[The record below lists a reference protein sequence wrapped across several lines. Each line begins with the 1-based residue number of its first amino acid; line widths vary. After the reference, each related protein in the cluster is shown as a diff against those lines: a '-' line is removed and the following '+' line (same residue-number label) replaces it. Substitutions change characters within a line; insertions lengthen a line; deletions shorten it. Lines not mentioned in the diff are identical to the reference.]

1 MPATSGIVRRD
12 DTATSLVQAL
22 SSLLGLSL
30 RMLPGAHAGSRLRGA
45 EREQLSLAHTAM
57 WLVLRSCATELGDT
71 RRFFPSLRLLRPKA
85 SFNFRADVQL
95 VEERGWFVITAITS
109 THGAALFREALDAH
123 ALAASHD
130 PASELRDSL
139 LGCGL
144 PVLAAWMGS
153 PEAILELSRLLARL
167 LTEVGLVRGSGADR
181 HGEEPLRPYVRNA
194 HKLLA
199 RAAQQRERKAVV

>member
-57 WLVLRSCATELGDT
+57 WLVLRSCATQATDT
-71 RRFFPSLRLLRPKA
+71 RRFFPSLRLLPPRTA
-85 SFNFRADVQL
+85 FNLRADVQL
-95 VEERGWFVITAITS
+95 VEQRGWFVLTAITAA
-109 THGAALFREALDAH
+109 HGADSLREALDAD
-123 ALAASHD
+123 ALVAAHD
-130 PASELRDSL
+130 PASALRGSL
-139 LGCGL
+139 LACGL

-167 LTEVGLVRGSGADR
+167 LSELRLVRGAGSSG
-181 HGEEPLRPYVRNA
+181 HGEEQLRPYLRNA

-199 RAAQQRERKAVV
+199 RAAPQRERDSDD